1 MDKYAK
7 WFWIILGIIFI
18 GGVEDIFNGDNY

>member
-1 MDKYAK
+1 MDKYIK

-18 GGVEDIFNGDNY
+18 GAVEDIFNGDNY